1 MVAEA
6 SRNMSQNQTKETD
19 GYEFVN
25 EFYPKNIK
33 RTIHLITQ
41 QLKQESSLNID
52 YLFLPFRKEQT
63 NESLLR
69 FLNAIMPRGDGK
81 ALENESKLIK
91 IIKKTQPGVLFQALK
106 YIWSRTIIPSSKS
119 SSGKSKWNGVVG
131 YDSYLKFRDLE
142 IEKMYPRKSFLE
154 LMPRCLTSPGRH
166 LGKIR

>member
-1 MVAEA
+1 M
-6 SRNMSQNQTKETD
+6 NQHQAQED
-19 GYEFVN
+19 NGYEFVN

-41 QLKQESSLNID
+41 QLKQESALNID

-106 YIWSRTIIPSSKS
+106 YIWSRTVIPSSKS
-119 SSGKSKWNGVVG
+119 THSKNRWNGVVG
-131 YDSYLKFRDLE
+131 YDAYLKFRDLE
-142 IEKMYPRKSFLE
+142 IEKCTQENHFWN
-154 LMPRCLTSPGRH
+154 
-166 LGKIR
+166 